1 MSDPELIREHAD
13 ECRFLWH
20 QRQIAVFQPH
30 IGLMALGRLD
40 RRLLAH
46 LDGLRV
52 AGPAAIPLVLQ
63 QIETESSAAW
73 AAAILCA
80 EAGRLVLLDDRL
92 AGSSGPI
99 AAAAANA
106 SAWMTAPVAE
116 RAIAHWAANP
126 ATVAVA
132 AQAAGHLG
140 QPDAR
145 LAQWATAVE
154 SHVSTAA
161 FGSSL
166 RLGITPV
173 IADAARKRALDPGTV
188 QTALAVLALSGD
200 APAADRLLASLAPIR
215 GWTLLAVIASRCASP
230 GHRES
235 VLAAGGRLGCM
246 IAGTS
251 GDPSVVPRLMPWM
264 DDPRHAR
271 AAGEALSLI
280 TGVDLPSAGLVQHSP
295 PTVANGPSED
305 SADADVS
312 MDPDEDLPWPD
323 RQAVEAW
330 WNGRPSTNGR
340 QLGGKP
346 ASEAHSLLTVENQ
359 RLRWCAAVES
369 AISGRTGIF
378 PVDAPALLQRKLLG
392 PAT

>member
-20 QRQIAVFQPH
+20 QRQIAVSQPH
-30 IGLMALGRLD
+30 LGLVALERLD

-52 AGPAAIPLVLQ
+52 AGPEAISLVLQ
-63 QIETESSAAW
+63 QLETDSTAAW
-73 AAAILCA
+73 AATLLCA

-92 AGSSGPI
+92 AGSCGPV
-99 AAAAANA
+99 AAAAASA
-106 SAWMTAPVAE
+106 CAWMTAPVAE
-116 RAIAHWAANP
+116 RALAHWTANP
-126 ATVAVA
+126 ATLAVA

-140 QPDAR
+140 QPEAR
-145 LAQWATAVE
+145 LTQWTTAVE
-154 SHVSTAA
+154 STVSSAA
-161 FGSSL
+161 LRSSL
-166 RLGITPV
+166 RLGLTPAIV
-173 IADAARKRALDPGTV
+173 DAARMRAHDPGT
-188 QTALAVLALSGD
+188 ALAALTVLALSGD
-200 APAADRLLASLAPIR
+200 TSAADRLLTSHPPIR
-215 GWTLLAVIASRCASP
+215 GWSLPAIVAARGASP
-230 GHRES
+230 GLRES
-235 VLAAGGRLGCM
+235 VLATGGRLGCLL
-246 IAGTS
+246 ASTS
-251 GDPSVVPRLMPWM
+251 GDPSVVPRLITWM
-264 DDPRHAR
+264 ADPRLAR

-280 TGVDLPSAGLVQHSP
+280 TGVDLHSTGLSLRSP
-295 PTVANGPSED
+295 PAVANGPSED
-305 SADADVS
+305 PADADVS

-330 WNGRPSTNGR
+330 WNGRAATVGR

-346 ASEAHSLLTVENQ
+346 TAEARSLLTVENQ

-378 PVDAPALLQRKLLG
+378 PVDAPARLQRKLLG